1 MRWMLLSSVALLT
14 FIGFAEPAAAQQTT
28 PRQRVATRTQQPPPP
43 NWNGPQY
50 GAFGGASTMPMNFV
64 EPGAVLCP
72 TTGLGLPPGCAE
84 TPFGFSG
91 TRSSFTFGGFVGY
104 NVQFGTFVGGVEGD
118 IAWKR
123 GSISGTL
130 GTTTP
135 GLTFTAPPPVPTGPP
150 GQTIFYTRTETFS
163 GSLTQGA
170 DGSARARFGMLVTP
184 WTLAYAT
191 AGGAFGNI
199 CGSFSYSATLTP
211 VGLSVLST
219 GSGAGSSCRVRAG
232 YTVGGG
238 IETAAAD
245 FMPALFGSNAKLRF
259 EYRYTDFGT
268 FSQDVPLG
276 VTTGCGSVVA
286 PVAGCTGNAHTDMRA
301 AFHTFRVGLGFNVGE
316 PIAPTY
322 RIVK

>member
-1 MRWMLLSSVALLT
+1 MRWILLSSIALLT
-14 FIGFAEPAAAQQTT
+14 FIGFAEPATAQQTA

-43 NWNGPQY
+43 PNWNGPQY
-50 GAFGGASTMPMNFV
+50 GVFGGASTMPMNFV

-72 TTGLGLPPGCAE
+72 TTGLGLPSGCAE
-84 TPFGFSG
+84 TPFAFSG
-91 TRSSFTFGGFVGY
+91 SPARFTFGGFVGY
-104 NVQFGTFVGGVEGD
+104 NLQFGTWVGGVEGD

-123 GSISGTL
+123 GSISQTL
-130 GTTTP
+130 GTTQP
-135 GLTFTAPPPVPTGPP
+135 GLLGPPTIATGP
-150 GQTIFYTRTETFS
+150 GAGGLTTYTRTESFT
-163 GSLTQGA
+163 GSMTQGA
-170 DGSARARFGMLVTP
+170 DGSLRLRYGVLVTP

-191 AGGAFGNI
+191 GGGALGSV
-199 CGSFSYSATLTP
+199 CGSFSYSA
-211 VGLSVLST
+211 SLST
-219 GSGAGSSCRVRAG
+219 PPAPGVVAASGAGSSCRVRAG
-232 YTVGGG
+232 YTVGAG

-245 FMPALFGSNAKLRF
+245 FLPALFGSNAKLRF

-286 PVAGCTGNAHTDMRA
+286 PVAGCTGNAHIDMRA
-301 AFHTFRVGLGFNVGE
+301 AFHTFRVGLGFNLGE

>member
-1 MRWMLLSSVALLT
+1 MLLSSIALLT
-14 FIGFAEPAAAQQTT
+14 FIGFAEPADAQVTA
-28 PRQRVATRTQQPPPP
+28 PVRRAATRTQPPPP
-43 NWNGPQY
+43 NWSGPQY

-91 TRSSFTFGGFVGY
+91 SRSSFTFGGFVGY
-104 NVQFGTFVGGVEGD
+104 NIQFGAMVAGVEGD

-135 GLTFTAPPPVPTGPP
+135 GLAGPLVGPPPGVAST
-150 GQTIFYTRTETFS
+150 YTRTEGFS

-199 CGSFSYSATLTP
+199 CGSFGYAATLTP
-211 VGLSVLST
+211 TAPPGLGVLST
-219 GSGAGSSCRVRAG
+219 ASGAGSSCRVRAG
-232 YTVGGG
+232 YTIGGG

-268 FSQDVPLG
+268 FSQDVPLAA
-276 VTTGCGSVVA
+276 TGACGTPGFV
-286 PVAGCTGNAHTDMRA
+286 CTGNAHIDMRA
-301 AFHTFRVGLGFNVGE
+301 AFHTFRVGLGFNLGE